1 MPVQTNSMAVA
12 RHLLEE
18 PNYIPRAL
26 FAAFQSQQRL
36 PN

>member
-1 MPVQTNSMAVA
+1 MPVHTNSMAVA

-26 FAAFQSQQRL
+26 IGGFSVTTTAT
-36 PN
+36 